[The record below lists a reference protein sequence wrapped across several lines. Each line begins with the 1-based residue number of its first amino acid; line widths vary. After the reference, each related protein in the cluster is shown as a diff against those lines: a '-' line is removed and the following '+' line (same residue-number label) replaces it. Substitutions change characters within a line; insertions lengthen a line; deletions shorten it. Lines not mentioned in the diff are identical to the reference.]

1 MKQIVTMLGLG
12 IFLIYAGNLS
22 GQTIDTLIRVGAHQL
37 HFQIMPGKGTP
48 ILFEAGNG
56 DDGAVW
62 KDLLE
67 PIHTKTGATLIT
79 YDRAGLGRSGI
90 DTSAIGFTLEVEQ
103 LESALKRLG
112 IEGELFVVNHSF
124 GAFYTTLLA
133 YRQKFDIQGM
143 VFIDP
148 ALPCYFTP
156 TWSKSYQ
163 EGLSEEN
170 WAMIKEHRAGLY
182 YVLKDLDGIA
192 GYMLQRPLPK
202 DIRAT
207 LIAAEEIV
215 PMVKAEELQTWKD
228 CLKSFGKAP
237 RHRYVLAKGAGHK
250 VWKKNPEIVIKEIAR
265 LYRKLNGKN
274 K

>member
-1 MKQIVTMLGLG
+1 MKQIVTILGLG
-12 IFLIYAGNLS
+12 IFLINAGNLS
-22 GQTIDTLIRVGAHQL
+22 GQTIDTLIRVGEHHL
-37 HFQIMPGKGTP
+37 HFQIIPGKGTP

-56 DDGAVW
+56 DNGEVW

-79 YDRAGLGRSGI
+79 YDRAGLGRSEI
-90 DTSAIGFTLEVEQ
+90 DTSTISFALEVEQ
-103 LESALKRLG
+103 LENALIGLG
-112 IEGELFVVNHSF
+112 FEGKLFLVNHSF
-124 GAFYTTLLA
+124 GAFYNTLLA
-133 YRQKFDIQGM
+133 HRKQFDIQGM

-156 TWSKSYQ
+156 TWSKSYK
-163 EGLSEEN
+163 EGLSKEN

-192 GYMLQRPLPK
+192 EYMLQRPLPK
-202 DIRAT
+202 DIQAT
-207 LIAAEEIV
+207 LIAAEEIL
-215 PMVKAEELQTWKD
+215 PMVTAKEVQAWKD